1 MTFRSRELSSFR
13 VRKRA
18 WNDELASDFTEIGA
32 IENNI
37 LEMPPSAV
45 SFCKASKNSL
55 IFAVSDE
62 AGYVNLFDSG
72 ELSSAHLTMK
82 MQKKQESMIG
92 SVKCLGSHPTISD
105 LVLSGS
111 RDGSFA
117 IWDLRCK
124 RNSKSRCDEVCHP
137 STSMVKGAHLSSQAG
152 LLSLECLL

>member
-45 SFCKASKNSL
+45 SFCK
-55 IFAVSDE
+55 
-62 AGYVNLFDSG
+62 
-72 ELSSAHLTMK
+72 
-82 MQKKQESMIG
+82 KKQESMIG